1 VKNLFLAL
9 LLANL
14 LFLGWQHWIAPP
26 DGPAGRLLS
35 SGPEPDITPM
45 GMAAKSPAQ
54 GGAAQAPGSGEGPG
68 PVGSAN
74 GRCLRIGPIA
84 DGEMADTLRAR
95 LAGQG
100 FDAATAAEEGQIW
113 VGHWVQLESV
123 ASREEADRIAA
134 RLAAGGLPDAYV
146 LQTSPPFSISLGVFR
161 DRDRAAKVAAAAA
174 QLGFRPQTTDRY
186 RAGIQY
192 WLTAAVPP
200 GRALPLD
207 ELARE
212 SGQILRADQVT
223 CAADSVGGAGGIH

>member
-1 VKNLFLAL
+1 MKNLFLAL

-26 DGPAGRLLS
+26 DVPAMRLLS
-35 SGPEPDITPM
+35 PSPEQDITP
-45 GMAAKSPAQ
+45 AATVA
-54 GGAAQAPGSGEGPG
+54 
-68 PVGSAN
+68 GSAGKGSRVQPAPAN
-74 GRCLRIGPIA
+74 GPQTASSTAGRCIRIGPIA
-84 DGEMADTLRAR
+84 DGQMADMLRAR
-95 LAGQG
+95 LAGKG
-100 FDAATAAEEGQIW
+100 FEARTAAEEGQIW

-123 ASREEADRIAA
+123 ASREEADRLAT

-161 DRDRAAKVAAAAA
+161 DRDRADKVAAAAA

-192 WLTAAVPP
+192 WLTAAIPAGQAV
-200 GRALPLD
+200 PLD
-207 ELARE
+207 ELGRE

-223 CAADSVGGAGGIH
+223 CPTGSVGGTAGIN

>member
-1 VKNLFLAL
+1 MKNLFLAL

-26 DGPAGRLLS
+26 DVPASRLLS
-35 SGPEPDITPM
+35 PGPEQDISP
-45 GMAAKSPAQ
+45 AAKVAGSAGKGSRVQPTPTDSQQTAS
-54 GGAAQAPGSGEGPG
+54 SGE
-68 PVGSAN
+68 S
-74 GRCLRIGPIA
+74 RCLRIGPIA
-84 DGEMADTLRAR
+84 DGQMADTLRAQ
-95 LAGQG
+95 LAGKG
-100 FDAATAAEEGQIW
+100 FEARTAAEEGQIW

-161 DRDRAAKVAAAAA
+161 VRDRAEKVAAAAA

-192 WLTAAVPP
+192 WLTAAIPAGQAP
-200 GRALPLD
+200 SLD
-207 ELARE
+207 ELGRE
-212 SGQILRADQVT
+212 SGQILRADPIT
-223 CAADSVGGAGGIH
+223 CPTGFVGGIGGIN